1 MLQSFNFLIIEQIE
15 EQNIADNLLRIF
27 RACIPSMTKA
37 ALKFGQEL
45 QTSLQLM
52 IVKPS
57 SAGGL
62 QVILGIPF
70 QIFLLTY
77 LFQTMQ
83 EAIACFCV
91 VVNHLTHDYTRAI
104 GLLKS
109 CLSEVL

>member
-1 MLQSFNFLIIEQIE
+1 MPQSSNFLIIEQVE

-62 QVILGIPF
+62 QVISSITF
-70 QIFLLTY
+70 QIFVDMLL
-77 LFQTMQ
+77 QTMQ

-109 CLSEVL
+109 CLGEFL